1 MVSILKIFILI
12 FSTFILFPII
22 LFGCLLVLIF
32 DMHFPIFVQ
41 ERAGINGKKIVI
53 YKIKSMK
60 YFYNNQLKVTLI
72 GAVLRLTK
80 IDELPQIFNI
90 IKGDMNFIG
99 PRPLFTDFNK
109 FYKGEHKLR
118 LSIKPGLTGLAQ
130 VELQDSAD
138 WKSKFDLD
146 VYYYKNQSIILD
158 LKIIYLTLIKLFRVL
173 FLKKDKP
180 IESLDYKKDFFENYV
195 NK

>member
-146 VYYYKNQSIILD
+146 VYYYKNQSTILN

>member
-1 MVSILKIFILI
+1 MISTLKIFILI

-32 DMHFPIFVQ
+32 DKHFPIFVQ
-41 ERAGINGKKIVI
+41 ERAGIEGKKIVI

-60 YFYNNQLKVTLI
+60 YFHNNQLKVTLI
-72 GAVLRLTK
+72 GAILRLTK

-99 PRPLFTDFNK
+99 PRPLYTDFNK

-138 WKSKFDLD
+138 WNSKFDLD

-158 LKIIYLTLIKLFRVL
+158 FKILYLTMIKLFRIL

-180 IESLDYKKDFFENYV
+180 IESLDYKKDFFEKYV
-195 NK
+195 NE

>member
-1 MVSILKIFILI
+1 MISTLKIFILI

-32 DMHFPIFVQ
+32 DKHFPIFVQ
-41 ERAGINGKKIVI
+41 ERAGIEGKKIVI

-60 YFYNNQLKVTLI
+60 YFHNNQLKVTLI
-72 GAVLRLTK
+72 GAILRLTK

-146 VYYYKNQSIILD
+146 VYYYHSSKEVD
-158 LKIIYLTLIKLFRVL
+158 
-173 FLKKDKP
+173 DKWIVYP
-180 IESLDYKKDFFENYV
+180 WE
-195 NK
+195 

>member
-1 MVSILKIFILI
+1 
-12 FSTFILFPII
+12 
-22 LFGCLLVLIF
+22 
-32 DMHFPIFVQ
+32 
-41 ERAGINGKKIVI
+41 
-53 YKIKSMK
+53 MK
-60 YFYNNQLKVTLI
+60 YFHNNQLRVTLI
-72 GAVLRLTK
+72 GSILRLTK

-109 FYKGEHKLR
+109 YYKGEHKLR

-158 LKIIYLTLIKLFRVL
+158 FKILYLTMTKLFRIL

-180 IESLDYKKDFFENYV
+180 IESLDYKKDFFEKYV
-195 NK
+195 NE

>member
-12 FSTFILFPII
+12 FSTFILFQII

-32 DMHFPIFVQ
+32 DMHFPILS
-41 ERAGINGKKIVI
+41 ERAGIKGKKIVI

-60 YFYNNQLKVTLI
+60 YFHNNQLRVTLI
-72 GAVLRLTK
+72 GSILRLTK

-118 LSIKPGLTGLAQ
+118 LSIKYGLTGLAQ

-158 LKIIYLTLIKLFRVL
+158 FKILYLTMIKLFRIL

-180 IESLDYKKDFFENYV
+180 IESLDYKKDFFEKYV
-195 NK
+195 NE

>member
-1 MVSILKIFILI
+1 MISTLKIFILI

-22 LFGCLLVLIF
+22 LFSCLLVLIF
-32 DMHFPIFVQ
+32 DKHFPIFVQ
-41 ERAGINGKKIVI
+41 ERAGIEGKKIVI

-60 YFYNNQLKVTLI
+60 YFHNNQLKVTLI
-72 GAVLRLTK
+72 GAILRLTK

-158 LKIIYLTLIKLFRVL
+158 FKILYLTMIKLFRIL

-180 IESLDYKKDFFENYV
+180 IESLDYKKDFFEKYV
-195 NK
+195 NE